1 MTGIHQEMPP
11 EEDPPRRA
19 WRRQTGMAK
28 FERTSA
34 WPYVSEWAFKRGT
47 DAPLGRRG
55 RLIYAMVLGIIVV
68 GGILLLAVSSR

>member
-1 MTGIHQEMPP
+1 MPP
-11 EEDPPRRA
+11 EKGRRRRA

-34 WPYVSEWAFKRGT
+34 WPYASEWAFKRGT

-55 RLIYAMVLGIIVV
+55 RLIYGIVLGVIVV

>member
-1 MTGIHQEMPP
+1 MADEK
-11 EEDPPRRA
+11 RRR

-47 DAPLGRRG
+47 DAPLTRRG
-55 RLIYAMVLGIIVV
+55 RLLWRITIGLLIVAGV
-68 GGILLLAVSSR
+68 LLLAVSAR